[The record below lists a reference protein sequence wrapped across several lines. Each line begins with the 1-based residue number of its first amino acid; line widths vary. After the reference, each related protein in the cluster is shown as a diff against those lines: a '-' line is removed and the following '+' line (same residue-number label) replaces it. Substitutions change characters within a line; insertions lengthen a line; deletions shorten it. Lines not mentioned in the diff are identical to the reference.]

1 MKGSYSF
8 EKLHVWQESILLT
21 EKIYQLTTAFPA
33 EEKFGLT
40 SQLRR
45 ASSSIALNI
54 AEGRGRF
61 SRKEFIHFLYIA
73 RGSLYEVITCIELA
87 LRLGFLPS
95 QDVLELQ
102 NLIFK
107 IQSQLSG
114 LINSMKEKT

>member
-54 AEGRGRF
+54 AEG
-61 SRKEFIHFLYIA
+61 
-73 RGSLYEVITCIELA
+73 
-87 LRLGFLPS
+87 
-95 QDVLELQ
+95 
-102 NLIFK
+102 
-107 IQSQLSG
+107 
-114 LINSMKEKT
+114 